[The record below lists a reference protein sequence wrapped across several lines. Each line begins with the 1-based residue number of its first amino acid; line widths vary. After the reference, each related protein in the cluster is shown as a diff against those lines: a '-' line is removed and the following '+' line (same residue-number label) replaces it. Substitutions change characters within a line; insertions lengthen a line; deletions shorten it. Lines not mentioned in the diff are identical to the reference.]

1 MLPHKAY
8 LSPYLYINQSQ
19 TLTLFSL
26 INCLTLSFGVIGMNN
41 EIHMCKNSQLTIK
54 EQENP
59 GVRCSSPYLQNVPID
74 LAVFNEEAFIGST
87 VLLTRHYSDTV
98 IFFTDDSSDRTT
110 AIARKTGAQVIVNS
124 FFEENLLPRR

>member
-1 MLPHKAY
+1 
-8 LSPYLYINQSQ
+8 
-19 TLTLFSL
+19 
-26 INCLTLSFGVIGMNN
+26 
-41 EIHMCKNSQLTIK
+41 MCKSPQLTIK

-74 LAVFNEEAFIGST
+74 LSVFNEEAFIDST

-110 AIARKTGAQVIVNS
+110 AIARKTGEQVIVNS
-124 FFEENLLPRR
+124 FFEENLLSRR